1 MSVPVSG
8 SAVMLRGADA
18 VSWGVCTGHTW
29 CDCRLS
35 RAAQVTSNQ
44 AYAFYEYATDLGSSR
59 LCRGNPTEYFR
70 RAGAGGSLGAGLKL
84 GAVRLEYAT
93 DRNAGKG
100 TVFVRF
106 GERF

>member
-1 MSVPVSG
+1 
-8 SAVMLRGADA
+8 MLCGADA
-18 VSWGVCTGHTW
+18 ESWQSALAEPGATTAL
-29 CDCRLS
+29 R
-35 RAAQVTSNQ
+35 AQVTSNQ

>member
-1 MSVPVSG
+1 M
-8 SAVMLRGADA
+8 
-18 VSWGVCTGHTW
+18 W
-29 CDCRLS
+29 
-35 RAAQVTSNQ
+35 QVTSNQ
-44 AYAFYEYATDLGSSR
+44 AYAFYEYATELGSSK

>member
-1 MSVPVSG
+1 MPGSG
-8 SAVMLRGADA
+8 IVMCGADA
-18 VSWGVCTGHTW
+18 ESWQSALAKPVATTALH
-29 CDCRLS
+29 
-35 RAAQVTSNQ
+35 AQVTSNQ